1 MAESA
6 AAVEVGVGTGRF
18 AAPLGIKT
26 GVEPAG
32 AMAELARLRGIDVIR
47 GVAERLPLEDA
58 SFDLVMMITTIC
70 FLDNVSAAFSE
81 AHRVLMA
88 GGHLLVGFLDRGSE
102 LGKHYD
108 EKKAGNV
115 FYTAATFR
123 SSEEVLNHLKKAG
136 FRDPAFVQTIF
147 ESPGGMTEVAP
158 VRSGWGEGLFVVA
171 RGRKPSAA

>member
-1 MAESA
+1 MPESEA
-6 AAVEVGVGTGRF
+6 ALEVGVGTGRF

-32 AMAELARLRGIDVIR
+32 AMAELARLRGIDVTR
-47 GVAERLPLEDA
+47 GVAERLPLENA

-70 FLDNVSAAFSE
+70 FVDDVSAALGE

-102 LGKHYD
+102 LGRHYED
-108 EKKAGNV
+108 KKAENV
-115 FYTAATFR
+115 FYSAATFR
-123 SSEEVLNHLKKAG
+123 SSEEVIDHLEEAG
-136 FRDPAFVQTIF
+136 FRDLAFVQTIF

-158 VRSGWGEGLFVVA
+158 VRTGWGEGLFVVA
-171 RGRKPSAA
+171 RGRKPPAA